1 MDCQHPTNHASG
13 YRCVNFL
20 FFLLWCVWV
29 CPAVK
34 NVRGEYYLNGHWAI
48 DFSRALHIAS
58 TVVHYDRGSEG
69 DLAPELLHARGPT
82 TEPLIIEVSSR
93 ACPLLMVLLSRFVHQ
108 PSHCASAFTL
118 CSGNV
123 LVGTAWGRPEK
134 GADSQRA
141 LVLLPRKEEGQAAH
155 PLGC

>member
-1 MDCQHPTNHASG
+1 MDGQHHTNHALG

-20 FFLLWCVWV
+20 FFLLWCVWL

-58 TVVHYDRGSEG
+58 TVMHYDRGSEG
-69 DLAPELLHARGPT
+69 DLALELLHARGPT
-82 TEPLIIEVSSR
+82 TEPLIIEVSGH

-108 PSHCASAFTL
+108 PSLCALAFTLCISLHFVHQPSLCASAFTL

-123 LVGTAWGRPEK
+123 LVGTTWGRPEK
-134 GADSQRA
+134 
-141 LVLLPRKEEGQAAH
+141 
-155 PLGC
+155 